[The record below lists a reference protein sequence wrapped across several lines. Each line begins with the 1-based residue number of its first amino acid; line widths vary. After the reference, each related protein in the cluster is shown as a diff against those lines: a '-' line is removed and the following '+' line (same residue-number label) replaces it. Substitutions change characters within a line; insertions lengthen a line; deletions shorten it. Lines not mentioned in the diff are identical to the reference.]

1 VLTIVEGTPLFLE
14 EVEGSVQ
21 ISGKKSPA
29 SLARLTAVRGGV
41 RLTVLRGESFPRLGV
56 LPPNVLDS
64 DLKVRLA
71 GKKELTIRLVNVK

>member
-1 VLTIVEGTPLFLE
+1 
-14 EVEGSVQ
+14 
-21 ISGKKSPA
+21 
-29 SLARLTAVRGGV
+29 V